1 MSEMEMELK
10 KWACTEAPEQYKK
23 RVEQAVNAQLVMK
36 QEEAQEKS
44 KGVKLKYPV
53 TRKIRRAIIVAASCL
68 LFAGGT
74 VTLANP
80 GIWQDFLSDLGNN
93 AKDAETLIQS
103 DIAEDVSGDLYEVVD
118 VYLDG
123 RRLVFTAKKVDG
135 NEIATPLNCS
145 DHASV
150 NGVDCMMYEF
160 KYAGDHMYEGEIYL
174 AQELAGQDLNGA
186 ALEVSFSFNVSG
198 SGDAVEKRWCFF
210 TIPADTTQNL
220 MVKTELFQSEKVEIK
235 QGDAQGN
242 VQCIGTV
249 WGEFIKAPSGVDM
262 TLHYEFTGEDAK
274 EHAFPYIGGFG
285 EYDMLWGYK
294 LVDSQ
299 DAEIE
304 VGLNSQ
310 NEVEEQNRY
319 CIDLYQNISN
329 LDYTSDSVTIIPVSC
344 DYYKSGEYD
353 GKPIESTIQEHPELA
368 ITIPMK

>member
-1 MSEMEMELK
+1 MSEMELELK
-10 KWACTEAPEQYKK
+10 KWSCTKAPAQYKK
-23 RVEQAVNAQLVMK
+23 IVEQAVNAQLVTK
-36 QEEAQEKS
+36 QAEEQRSS
-44 KGVKLKYPV
+44 KYLV
-53 TRKIRRAIIVAASCL
+53 TRKIRRAAIIAAACL

-74 VTLANP
+74 VTFANP
-80 GIWQDFLSDLGNN
+80 GIWQEFLSRLGNN

-103 DIAEDVSGDLYEVVD
+103 DIAEDVSGDLYTVED

-150 NGVDCMMYEF
+150 NGVDCMMNEF
-160 KYAGDHMYEGEIYL
+160 QYVGDGMYEGEIYL
-174 AQELAGQDLNGA
+174 ARELVGTDLNGA

-198 SGDAVEKRWCFF
+198 SGATIEKKWCSF
-210 TIPADTTQNL
+210 TIPADMTQNL
-220 MVKTELFQSEKVEIK
+220 MAQTEWFQSEKVEIK
-235 QGDAQGN
+235 QADAQGN

-262 TLHYEFTGEDAK
+262 TLHYEFTG
-274 EHAFPYIGGFG
+274 AFPYIGGFG

-299 DAEIE
+299 GVEIE
-304 VGLNSQ
+304 VGMNPQ
-310 NEVEEQNRY
+310 NEVDEENRY
-319 CIDLYQNISN
+319 SIDLYQNISN

-344 DYYKSGEYD
+344 DYYRSGEFD
-353 GKPIESTIQEHPELA
+353 GKPIESTVQEHPELA

>member
-1 MSEMEMELK
+1 MSEMELK
-10 KWACTEAPEQYKK
+10 LQKWACTKAPEQYKK
-23 RVEQAVNAQLVMK
+23 TVEQAVNAQLVTK
-36 QEEAQEKS
+36 QEKEQ
-44 KGVKLKYPV
+44 GKLRIAKYSV
-53 TRKIRRAIIVAASCL
+53 ARKTRRAVIIAAACL
-68 LFAGGT
+68 LFACST

-80 GIWQDFLSDLGNN
+80 GIWQDFLSRLGNN

-135 NEIATPLNCS
+135 NEIATSLNCS

-160 KYAGDHMYEGEIYL
+160 KYAGDRMYEGEIYL

-198 SGDAVEKRWCFF
+198 SGDAVEKRWCSF

-242 VQCIGTV
+242 VQSIGTV

-294 LVDSQ
+294 LIDSQ
-299 DAEIE
+299 GAEIE
-304 VGLNSQ
+304 VGLNPQ

-329 LDYTSDSVTIIPVSC
+329 LDYTSDSVTIIPVNC

-353 GKPIESTIQEHPELA
+353 GKPIESTVQEHPELA

>member
-1 MSEMEMELK
+1 MSEVELK
-10 KWACTEAPEQYKK
+10 LQKWACTKAPEQYKK
-23 RVEQAVNAQLVMK
+23 TVEQAVNAQFAMK
-36 QEEAQEKS
+36 QEKMQSA
-44 KGVKLKYPV
+44 KYPV
-53 TRKIRRAIIVAASCL
+53 VRKIRRAVIIAAACL

-80 GIWQDFLSDLGNN
+80 GIWQEFLSRLGNN

-103 DIAEDVSGDLYEVVD
+103 DIAEDVSGDLYAVED

-145 DHASV
+145 DHVSV
-150 NGVDCMMYEF
+150 NGVDCMMNEF
-160 KYAGDHMYEGEIYL
+160 QYAGDGIYEGEIYL
-174 AQELAGQDLNGA
+174 TQELAGTDLNGA

-198 SGDAVEKRWCFF
+198 SGESIEKRWCSF
-210 TIPADTTQNL
+210 TIPADMTQNL
-220 MVKTELFQSEKVEIK
+220 MAQTALFQSEKVEIK
-235 QGDAQGN
+235 QKDTQGN

-262 TLHYEFTGEDAK
+262 TLHYEFTGADAK
-274 EHAFPYIGGFG
+274 KHAFSYIGGFG
-285 EYDMLWGYK
+285 KYDMLWGYK
-294 LVDSQ
+294 LVDGQ
-299 DAEIE
+299 GAEIE
-304 VGLNSQ
+304 VSMNPQ
-310 NEVEEQNRY
+310 NEVDEGNRY

-344 DYYKSGEYD
+344 DYYKSGEFD
-353 GKPIESTIQEHPELA
+353 GKPIESTVQEHPELA